1 MDPHSSWNDAI
12 DDGLLFVSSGA
23 GRLHVLLLNH
33 TSNRPIDTT
42 RFLFIG
48 AHPDDCD
55 LKAGGTAALLAEA
68 GHRVKFVS
76 LTDGSAGHHEMEGEA
91 LVQRRRA
98 EAEEA
103 ASRLG
108 LDAYD
113 VLDHTDGELRPTL
126 EVRRDVIRLIRE
138 WQADV
143 VVGPRPND
151 YHPDHRYA
159 GRVIQDAAYLVQ
171 VPNTMPEVVPTDGN
185 PVFLYFEDQ
194 FQRPLPFR
202 PDVSVIVD
210 DVLDRKID
218 ALDAHQSQFYGW
230 LPWTEGALDEVP
242 AERAARKEWL
252 KEQWTH
258 PVSAEVRERLETW
271 YPADRARRAQYAES
285 FQLAEYGRQASGDEM
300 ARLFSVFPEGPR
312 SQ

>member
-1 MDPHSSWNDAI
+1 LDHP
-12 DDGLLFVSSGA
+12 
-23 GRLHVLLLNH
+23 
-33 TSNRPIDTT
+33 SNRPIDTT

-76 LTDGSAGHHEMEGEA
+76 LTDGSAGHHEMTGEA

-98 EAEEA
+98 EADEA

-108 LDAYD
+108 IDAYE

-126 EVRRDVIRLIRE
+126 GVRRDVIRLIRE
-138 WQADV
+138 WRADV
-143 VVGPRPND
+143 VGGPRPND

-171 VPNTMPEVVPTDGN
+171 VPNTMPDVAPTDGN
-185 PVFLYFEDQ
+185 PVFLYFEDR

-210 DVLDRKID
+210 AALDRKID
-218 ALDAHQSQFYGW
+218 ALDAHESQFYGW
-230 LPWTEGALDEVP
+230 LPWTDGALDEVP
-242 AERAARKEWL
+242 TEETTRKAWL
-252 KEQWTH
+252 KERWTR
-258 PVSAEVRERLETW
+258 PVSAEVRERLEAW
-271 YPADRARRAQYAES
+271 YPAARARQAQYVES
-285 FQLAEYGRQASGDEM
+285 FQLTEYGHQASEEEI
-300 ARLFSVFPEGPR
+300 ARLFSVFPDASR
-312 SQ
+312 SK